1 METPLQRPELPIT
14 PVAHEALKTFPKRGA
29 SFDEIVV
36 FAFTFDGYERYGM
49 EACAQ
54 LANEAL
60 SSFYHERVMPEND
73 LDVLRTCL
81 FFEARRWRHF
91 GMEPEGDA
99 RRYIESLLAG
109 IKSCLENGNR
119 T

>member
-1 METPLQRPELPIT
+1 MREISNQELTLNDLP
-14 PVAHEALKTFPKRGA
+14 A
-29 SFDEIVV
+29 SFDDWHQFAHTFNAYTYHGGMDECAEI
-36 FAFTFDGYERYGM
+36 
-49 EACAQ
+49 
-54 LANEAL
+54 ANRKSPTTLTE
-60 SSFYHERVMPEND
+60 Y
-73 LDVLRTCL
+73 RTCL